1 MAFLGLF
8 GKKSNA
14 SPFGK
19 HAERVASKRV
29 QAVDRWESIQ
39 ELIKVGTPES
49 IEALLPRFTFYIEP
63 SITDQEEKD
72 AAFAGIVRL
81 GDVALEPVIS
91 FLQKAESIS
100 WPVKMLDK
108 LAPADLVI
116 DKLIEILNEMDIE
129 YERDPQ
135 RKMQV
140 LATFEERYDP
150 RIVDA
155 VVRFLMD
162 ANETVRFNAVG
173 ALFAQEEVEKYRDE
187 LVECLCMEESVRIR
201 NRILQGF
208 SDRKWE
214 IGSRKDEVKK
224 NLPSGYTLDPKGI
237 PRRSKS
243 T

>member
-8 GKKSNA
+8 GKKTNA

-19 HAERVASKRV
+19 HAGRVASKRV

-39 ELIKVGTPES
+39 ELIRVGTPEA

-72 AAFAGIVRL
+72 AAFAGIVGL
-81 GDVALEPVIS
+81 GDVALEPVFS

-108 LAPADLVI
+108 LAPPDVVI
-116 DKLIEILNEMDIE
+116 EKLLELLQEMDIE

-135 RKMQV
+135 RKIQI
-140 LATFEERYDP
+140 LATFEERTDH
-150 RIVDA
+150 RIVEA
-155 VVRFLMD
+155 VARFLMD

-173 ALFAQEEVEKYRDE
+173 ALFSQEEVEKCRDA
-187 LVECLCMEESVRIR
+187 LIDCLCEEESVRIR

-208 SDRKWE
+208 VDRKWE
-214 IGSRKDEVKK
+214 IGARKDEVTK
-224 NLPSGYTLDPKGI
+224 NLPSSYTLDAKGI
-237 PRRSKS
+237 PRRSKKA
-243 T
+243 